1 MEVSLIRF
9 LLIILRPSQSSATP
23 TSQNQLSILQSPDKL
38 PSQPTL
44 HLQYLLTLLTS
55 SSAVKMMFNPTTIF
69 TAILG
74 ATFLVAPAIAA
85 PAEEVAAPLAKRVWL
100 SNIDVQAACKEQ
112 YTNEY
117 VAIDNGN
124 GCGAWQCVINNNRY
138 SVNMDS
144 YCVRHHGGEAYAS
157 CGGGT
162 KWDWQCHDR
171 S

>member
-1 MEVSLIRF
+1 F
-9 LLIILRPSQSSATP
+9 FLIILKPSALSYTQH
-23 TSQNQLSILQSPDKL
+23 SQITFRDLQLSDHL
-38 PSQPTL
+38 PSESSL
-44 HLQYLLTLLTS
+44 RLQYPTFYLPSTQLTS
-55 SSAVKMMFNPTTIF
+55 NSAVKMMFNPATIV

-85 PAEEVAAPLAKRVWL
+85 PAEEVAVPLAKRVWL

-138 SVNMDS
+138 SVNMDG